1 MTHNQ
6 IAFAQHLENARHN
19 VEQERI
25 LVRGQD
31 VQERVGLASAAATR
45 YAADQSLAAT
55 KYSSDNAFKIAQYQ
69 ADSTAKWQGD
79 KTTQSYVDSLL
90 RSGSWFLPFI
100 VGRKSAGGSSGS
112 KPNASG
118 GAKASAS
125 AAEDK
130 QPSVARSSGQVP
142 GQLKMP
148 GWDVVAN
155 AQAEM
160 ANFASSFTPT
170 NYAVAVQGF
179 PTTREFLSDAAPVLG
194 TALVAAGAGALIVG
208 TSGAAAPILLPL
220 FGG

>member
-55 KYSSDNAFKIAQYQ
+55 KYSSDNAFKASQYQ
-69 ADSTAKWQGD
+69 TNTTAEWQGD
-79 KTTQSYVDSLL
+79 KTTQAYVDSLM
-90 RSGSWFLPFI
+90 RAGSWFIPFAI
-100 VGRKSAGGSSGS
+100 GRKTSGGGPGPNLS
-112 KPNASG
+112 KPGKGVAIPQPTVEQSKP
-118 GAKASAS
+118 ARKAST
-125 AAEDK
+125 
-130 QPSVARSSGQVP
+130 QLP
-142 GQLKMP
+142 GQIGMP

-155 AQAEM
+155 AQTEM
-160 ANFASSFTPT
+160 ANFASAFTPT
-170 NYAVAVQGF
+170 NYTVAVQGF
-179 PTTREFLSDAAPVLG
+179 PTTKEFLSDAAPVLG
-194 TALVAAGAGALIVG
+194 TALAVAGAGALIAG
-208 TSGAAAPILLPL
+208 TSGAAAPILIPL

>member
-6 IAFAQHLENARHN
+6 IQFAQHLENARHN

-55 KYSSDNAFKIAQYQ
+55 KYSSDNSLKASQYQ
-69 ADSTAKWQGD
+69 ADTTAGWQGD

-90 RSGSWFLPFI
+90 RAGSWFIPFV
-100 VGRKSAGGSSGS
+100 VGRKTSGGGSG
-112 KPNASG
+112 PNLSTPGKGVA
-118 GAKASAS
+118 APQPKAAQQKSTERGTA
-125 AAEDK
+125 
-130 QPSVARSSGQVP
+130 QIP
-142 GQLKMP
+142 GQIGMP

-155 AQAEM
+155 AQTEM
-160 ANFASSFTPT
+160 ANFANAFTPT

-179 PTTREFLSDAAPVLG
+179 PSTKEFLSDAAPALG
-194 TALVAAGAGALIVG
+194 IALAVAGTGALIAG
-208 TSGAAAPILLPL
+208 TSGAAAPILIPL